1 VSCEQT
7 ATAEGRGPGPACRR
21 ASGGRGRVSAAWVT
35 CGYTRSISGGRVS
48 VIIISYKPGPP
59 PIDVAG
65 LPPESFGS
73 YVRGFG
79 VDGAR
84 SFTVAIGLV
93 PGATES

>member
-1 VSCEQT
+1 
-7 ATAEGRGPGPACRR
+7 
-21 ASGGRGRVSAAWVT
+21 
-35 CGYTRSISGGRVS
+35 VS